1 MFSCVFS
8 LLFQE
13 EKAYIHKPSKAGD
26 LSLQMVSPWV
36 PIYRKQVSTIRSLQ
50 AGPGLLPHVPASSM
64 APSLKAQT
72 LDQTDWVG
80 VLPLLSVSSRLH
92 VPWAVR
98 HGC

>member
-1 MFSCVFS
+1 MFSFLFS

-13 EKAYIHKPSKAGD
+13 YIHELSKAGD

-36 PIYRKQVSTIRSLQ
+36 TIYRKQASTIPSLQ
-50 AGPGLLPHVPASSM
+50 AGPGLLLHVPASSM

-72 LDQTDWVG
+72 LDQTAWVG

-92 VPWAVR
+92 ASWAVR
-98 HGC
+98 HEC

>member
-1 MFSCVFS
+1 MFHSVRCVFS

-13 EKAYIHKPSKAGD
+13 YIHKLSKAGD

-36 PIYRKQVSTIRSLQ
+36 PIYRKQASTIRSLQ
-50 AGPGLLPHVPASSM
+50 AGPGLLPLVPASYM

-80 VLPLLSVSSRLH
+80 ILPLLSVSSRLH
-92 VPWAVR
+92 ASWAVR